1 MNRFS
6 LGGIIYVIIGVIMA
20 SNRGYLSG
28 LGSIPHILSAILAI
42 TLWPLLLLGVNLHL
56 AF

>member
-1 MNRFS
+1 MNRIS
-6 LGGIIYVIIGVIMA
+6 IGGLIYLIIGVIMA